1 MSLDR
6 VELPEGVEW
15 LEDVAAMNA
24 AEIEQNYGTKTK
36 GLVRVPALWRTQ
48 GLAISLSGARALCQG
63 DAYALSQAAQI
74 SKILETEWGAY
85 NLIVRSSAVGETLL
99 DRGRF
104 ISCENVRK
112 NADELLNAIVD
123 VCSIEA
129 NSSDR
134 TILNCQMAVLV
145 QPYICPSAKG
155 HMANTKLV
163 SKTRNQWQVDIEK
176 ADDEFRGIH
185 FVSAVRFNSQRVSAA
200 KAEEEL
206 GPVLRQSAISKGFQP
221 LGAALA
227 GLDSL
232 VAIEWII
239 DAEGRIFVVQCD
251 DEADPQNAIDP
262 HSFELPDQSKT
273 PAFEPPEPF
282 EPYNPEDFSSYRKLA
297 AIADFNIDGMEA
309 LPQVAW
315 CFVSTLAPI
324 LNTTSSRAKLVAQL
338 DAFAPSGV
346 VIRSDILKAQGTTGM
361 NLPRTDTSQGLE
373 AVEWMMKTQMLL
385 DPTNDPIFILHR
397 FIPARSAAWSY
408 CGPSDRYAVVNTL
421 WGIPDG
427 IQYYPHDAFEWDLT
441 QDRIHRPHLPYK
453 PQAIFPNPDG
463 DWVAYNIVAD
473 RTRSQS
479 LFAQDIRYI
488 AEKTRDVAKHLGE
501 PAQIMWFCDVAPGLG
516 FNHPLPW
523 YRERKAS
530 LADISDAA
538 PELPTRVVRNLADIQ
553 RFSTESETERYK
565 LELMPDADL
574 LRSRDFLG
582 PLIDFATNG
591 NHIIILHGSP
601 LAHAYHQL
609 REAGL
614 AVYPGTPIR
623 RRRAIDK
630 QDFGKLV
637 RDKIP
642 DVIRDNGDSVVT
654 GRLPAFERPRQLL
667 GKMVEEMQELQQAEG
682 DAQLAELADIYEL
695 LGSYISNLGYDWDAV
710 AATASQK
717 RERRGGF
724 EEGLV
729 LLRTQRQEKSS
740 EELFDITPSE
750 NSAALRQE
758 ASRALTQLSEI
769 DGKGLVPMAS
779 MMGGTPLTLRI
790 DGNQYTVQLVGS
802 KIEITPLGL
811 IGANETQSLFPELD
825 EGGED

>member
-1 MSLDR
+1 MLQDR
-6 VELPEGVEW
+6 AELPEGIGW
-15 LEDVAAMNA
+15 LDEIAAMDA
-24 AEIEQNYGTKTK
+24 AEIEQSYGTKTK
-36 GLVRVPALWRTQ
+36 GLVRVPTSWRAQ
-48 GLAISLSGARALCQG
+48 GLAINLESAQLLCQG
-63 DAYALSQAAQI
+63 DACALSEAKKI
-74 SKILETEWGAY
+74 SKIIKSEWGAC
-85 NLIVRSSAVGETLL
+85 NLMVRSSAVGETLL

-104 ISCENVRK
+104 ISCEKVRN
-112 NADELLNAIVD
+112 NADDLLKAIIE
-123 VCSIEA
+123 VCSQ
-129 NSSDR
+129 SDDKSDVM
-134 TILNCQMAVLV
+134 TLNDQMAVLV
-145 QPYICPSAKG
+145 QPYLQPFAKG

-163 SKTRNQWQVDIEK
+163 SKTRNQWQVDIEE
-176 ADDEFRGIH
+176 AHAEFQGIH
-185 FVSAVRFNSQRVSAA
+185 FISAIRFNSQRTAAA
-200 KAEEEL
+200 KTEEAL
-206 GPVLRQSAISKGFQP
+206 GPVLRQSGISKGLQP

-227 GLDSL
+227 ELDSL
-232 VAIEWII
+232 VAIEWVI
-239 DAEGRIFVVQCD
+239 DTKGRIFVVQCD
-251 DEADPQNAIDP
+251 DEADPPNAINP
-262 HSFELPDQSKT
+262 QSFELPDQSTT
-273 PAFEPPEPF
+273 PAFEPPKPF
-282 EPYNPEDFSSYRKLA
+282 ELYNPEHLSPYRKLA

-315 CFVSTLAPI
+315 CLVSTLGPI
-324 LNTTSSRAKLVAQL
+324 LKKASSRAKLVAQL
-338 DAFAPSGV
+338 DSLAPSGI
-346 VIRSDILKAQGTTGM
+346 VIRSDILKTEGTTGM
-361 NLPRTDTSQGLE
+361 NLPRTDTCGGLE
-373 AVEWMMKTQMLL
+373 AVEWMMNTQAIL

-397 FIPARSAAWSY
+397 FIPALSAAWSY

-421 WGIPDG
+421 WGLPDG

-453 PQAIFPNPDG
+453 PQAIFPDRNG

-479 LFAQDIRYI
+479 LSTSDIRYI
-488 AEKTRDVAKHLGE
+488 AEKTREIAKNLDE
-501 PAQIMWFCDVAPGLG
+501 PAQIMWFCDIVPGLG

-530 LADISDAA
+530 LVDISDAA
-538 PELPTRVVRNLADIQ
+538 PELPKRVVRNLADIQ
-553 RFSTESETERYK
+553 CFAEETGTERYK
-565 LELMPDADL
+565 LELMPEADL
-574 LRSRDFLG
+574 LRSRDFLR
-582 PLIDFATNG
+582 PLIDFATKG
-591 NHIIILHGSP
+591 DHIIILHGSP

-614 AVYPGTPIR
+614 TVYPGTPIQ

-654 GRLPAFERPRQLL
+654 GRLPEFERPRQLL
-667 GKMVEEMQELQQAEG
+667 GKMVEEMQELQQSEG

-740 EELFDITPSE
+740 EGLFDTSLSK
-750 NSAALRQE
+750 NSAALRLE

-769 DGKGLVPMAS
+769 DGKGIVPMAS
-779 MMGGTPLTLRI
+779 MMSGMPLTLHV
-790 DGNQYTVQLVGS
+790 DGNKFMVQLVGS
-802 KIEITPLGL
+802 KIEITPFGS

-825 EGGED
+825 